1 MTNRNNKAIAVIPT
15 FNESQ
20 NILTLI
26 DKLISIGVH
35 VLVVDDSSPD
45 GTFELIQQHNQFNNN
60 LFGIRRIE
68 SRSYAK
74 AVIQGFE
81 YALKNNY
88 TKIIQM
94 DADLSHRIE
103 DLSQM
108 ILKDTTDLVI
118 GSRYVKGGEIIGWK
132 NHRRILSK
140 YSNKIA
146 KHVLRTDVN
155 DLTSGFR
162 VYDQKILKEINFKD
176 IESSGY
182 SFLVEILSLVIS
194 NKNSILEY
202 PISFIDRANGKSKM
216 SFRIIIESGFNILK
230 LYIKTHKFW

>member
-1 MTNRNNKAIAVIPT
+1 MTNLNNKAIAVIPT

-20 NILTLI
+20 NILILI

-81 YALKNNY
+81 YALNKNY

-108 ILKDTTDLVI
+108 LLKDTTDLVI

-182 SFLVEILSLVIS
+182 SFLVEILSLVIN
-194 NKNSILEY
+194 NKNSILEC

-216 SFRIIIESGFNILK
+216 SVRIIIESGFNILK
-230 LYIKTHKFW
+230 LYIKTYKFW